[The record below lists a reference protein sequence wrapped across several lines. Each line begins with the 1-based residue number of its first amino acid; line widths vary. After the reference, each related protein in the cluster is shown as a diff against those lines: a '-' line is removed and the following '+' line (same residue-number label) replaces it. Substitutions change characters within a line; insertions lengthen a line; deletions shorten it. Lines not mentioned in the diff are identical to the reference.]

1 MFTQDF
7 KEQPYWWDRS
17 APPTEQDTELPKK
30 VDVLIIGAGYTGL
43 HAAIQTARGS
53 RNTLVIDAEQAGW
66 GCSTRNGGQVST
78 SIKPSFSE
86 LEKKYGKDMALAI
99 HTEGKNSLQ
108 FTGDFIREEGLD
120 CSYDVVG
127 RFHAAHNVA
136 QYEKL
141 ARAVEQQVSGL
152 ENHAYMIP
160 RTDQRSELGTDVYF
174 GGAIFPKHASV
185 DPAAYHKG
193 LLNTALS
200 AGAVIISYCA
210 AENINR
216 DKNGFSVKTSKGI
229 VLADKVIIATNG
241 YTGSLTPQLQRRVI
255 PIGSY
260 VIATEPVDKELM
272 DQLMPKNRIV
282 SDTRKV
288 VYYYRPSPDRSRII
302 FGGRVSLRES
312 NPRISAPKLH
322 QSLRQIFPQLEH
334 TKISHS
340 WMGFVAFTFDSL
352 MHVGAEDGL
361 HYAMGYCGSGVG
373 MAGYLGMRMGQQV
386 LGLEQGQTPFN
397 DIKFQTRPLYTGK
410 PWFLAPSLMY
420 YRFIDS
426 LNI

>member
-53 RNTLVIDAEQAGW
+53 RNTLVIDAKHAGW

-86 LEKKYGKDMALAI
+86 LEKTYGKDMALAI
-99 HTEGKNSLQ
+99 YKEGDKSLQ
-108 FTGDFIREEGLD
+108 FTGDFIKQENID
-120 CSYDVVG
+120 CSYAEVG
-127 RFHAAHNVA
+127 CFHAAHNTA

-141 ARAVEQQVSGL
+141 ARAIEHQAFELQDD
-152 ENHAYMIP
+152 AYMIP
-160 RTDQRSELGTDVYF
+160 RSEQRSELGTDTYF
-174 GGAIFPKHASV
+174 GGAIFPKHASI

-193 LLNTALS
+193 LLGKAHEV
-200 AGAVIISYCA
+200 GATIISYCA

-216 DKNGFSVKTSKGI
+216 DKNGFTVKTSKGI
-229 VLADKVIIATNG
+229 VQANKVIIATNG
-241 YTGSLTPQLQRRVI
+241 YTGSLTPRLQRRVI

-260 VIATEPVDKELM
+260 VIATEPVEKDLM

-302 FGGRVSLRES
+302 FGGRVSLGES
-312 NPRISAPKLH
+312 DPRLSGPKLH
-322 QSLRQIFPQLEH
+322 NSLSKIFPELEN

-340 WMGFVAFTFDSL
+340 WMGYVAFTFDSL
-352 MHVGAEDGL
+352 MHVGEEDGL
-361 HYAMGYCGSGVG
+361 FYAMGYCGSGVG
-373 MAGYLGMRMGQQV
+373 MAGYLGKKLGQQV
-386 LGLEQGQTPFN
+386 LGLKQGKTPFN
-397 DIKFQTRPLYTGK
+397 TIKFQTRPLYTGK

>member
-7 KEQPYWWDRS
+7 KQQPYWWDRS

-53 RNTLVIDAEQAGW
+53 RNTLVIDAEHAGW

-86 LEKKYGKDMALAI
+86 LEKTYGKKMAFAI
-99 HTEGKNSLQ
+99 YSEGDQSLQ
-108 FTGDFIREEGLD
+108 FTGDFIRDEKLD
-120 CSYDVVG
+120 CSYAEVG
-127 RFHAAHNVA
+127 CFHAAHNTA

-141 ARAVEQQVSGL
+141 ARAIEHQGSVL
-152 ENHAYMIP
+152 NDDAYMIP
-160 RTDQRSELGTDVYF
+160 RSEQRSELGTDTYF
-174 GGAIFPKHASV
+174 GGIIFPKHASI

-193 LLNTALS
+193 LLGKALE
-200 AGAVIISYCA
+200 AGANIISNCP

-216 DKNGFSVKTSKGI
+216 DKDGFTVKTSKGI
-229 VLADKVIIATNG
+229 VQADKVIIATNG
-241 YTGSLTPQLQRRVI
+241 YTGSLTPRLQRRVI

-260 VIATEPVDKELM
+260 VIATEPVGKDLM

-288 VYYYRPSPDRSRII
+288 VYYYRSSPDRSRII
-302 FGGRVSLRES
+302 FGGRVSLGES
-312 NPRISAPKLH
+312 DPRLSGPKLH
-322 QSLRQIFPQLEH
+322 NSLSKIFPELEN

-340 WMGFVAFTFDSL
+340 WMGYVAFTFDSL
-352 MHVGAEDGL
+352 MHVGEEDGL
-361 HYAMGYCGSGVG
+361 FYAMGYCGSGVG
-373 MAGYLGMRMGQQV
+373 MAGYLGKKLGQQV
-386 LGLEQGQTPFN
+386 LGLQEGKTPFN

>member
-1 MFTQDF
+1 MFTQDY
-7 KEQPYWWDRS
+7 KEQPYWWDQTAVS
-17 APPTEQDTELPKK
+17 TQEEVELPKK

-53 RNTLVIDAEQAGW
+53 RNTLVIDAEHAGW
-66 GCSTRNGGQVST
+66 GGSTRNGGQVST
-78 SIKPSFSE
+78 SVKPSFFE
-86 LEKKYGKDMALAI
+86 LEKKHGKDMAFAI
-99 HTEGKNSLQ
+99 HSEGKQALQ

-120 CSYDVVG
+120 CSYNVVG

-272 DQLMPKNRIV
+272 DQLMPKNRII

-312 NPRISAPKLH
+312 NPCLSGPKLH
-322 QSLRQIFPQLEH
+322 KSLSRIFPELTQ
-334 TKISHS
+334 TRISHS
-340 WMGFVAFTFDSL
+340 WMGYVAFTFDTL
-352 MHVGAEDGL
+352 MHIGVKDGL
-361 HYAMGYCGSGVG
+361 YYAMGYCGAGAG
-373 MAGYLGMRMGQQV
+373 MAGYLGMRIGQQA
-386 LGLEQGQTPFN
+386 LGLKEGHTAFN
-397 DIKFQTRPLYTGK
+397 EIEFETRPLYTGN
-410 PWFLAPSLMY
+410 PWFLAPSVLFY
-420 YRFIDS
+420 QIRDR

>member
-17 APPTEQDTELPKK
+17 APPIEQDIELPKK
-30 VDVLIIGAGYTGL
+30 VDVLIIGSGYTGL

-53 RNTLVIDAEQAGW
+53 RSTLVIDAERAGW

-86 LEKKYGKDMALAI
+86 LEKVHGKDMAFAI
-99 HTEGKNSLQ
+99 HAEGDKSLQ
-108 FTGDFIREEGLD
+108 FTGDFIAEEDID
-120 CSYDVVG
+120 CSYAEVG
-127 RFHAAHNVA
+127 HFHAAHNAA

-141 ARAVEQQVSGL
+141 ARAVEQNVSGF
-152 ENHAYMIP
+152 ENDTYIIP
-160 RTDQRSELGTDVYF
+160 RSEQRSELGTDTYF
-174 GGAIFPKHASV
+174 GGAVFPKHASL

-193 LLNTALS
+193 LLGKALE
-200 AGAVIISYCA
+200 AGATIISYCA

-216 DKNGFSVKTSKGI
+216 DKSGFSVKTSKGI
-229 VLADKVIIATNG
+229 VQADKVIIATNG
-241 YTGSLTPQLQRRVI
+241 YTGSLTPNLQRRVI

-260 VIATEPVDKELM
+260 VISTEPVGKDLM
-272 DQLMPKNRIV
+272 DQLMPKNRTV

-288 VYYYRPSPDRSRII
+288 VYYYRPSPDRNRII
-302 FGGRVSLRES
+302 FGGRVSIGET
-312 NPRISAPKLH
+312 NPRLSGPKL
-322 QSLRQIFPQLEH
+322 QGSLSQIFPELEN

-340 WMGFVAFTFDSL
+340 WMGYVAFTFDSL
-352 MHVGAEDGL
+352 MHVGQEDGL
-361 HYAMGYCGSGVG
+361 YYAMGYCGSGIG
-373 MAGYLGMRMGQQV
+373 MAGHLGMRVGQQV
-386 LGLEQGQTPFN
+386 LGLKEGKTAFN
-397 DIKFQTRPLYTGK
+397 EIKFQTRPLYTGK

-420 YRFIDS
+420 YRFMDS

>member
-17 APPTEQDTELPKK
+17 APPTEQAIELPKK

-53 RNTLVIDAEQAGW
+53 RNTLVIDAEHAGW

-78 SIKPSFSE
+78 SIKPSYSE
-86 LEKKYGKDMALAI
+86 LEKTHGKDMAFAI
-99 HTEGKNSLQ
+99 HRAGKKSLQ
-108 FTGDFIREEGLD
+108 FTGDFIAEENLD
-120 CSYDVVG
+120 CSYAEVG
-127 RFHAAHNVA
+127 CFHAAHNTA

-141 ARAVEQQVSGL
+141 ARAVEDQISGL
-152 ENHAYMIP
+152 EDGAYMVP
-160 RTDQRSELGTDVYF
+160 RSEQRSELGTDIYF
-174 GGAIFPKHASV
+174 GGAIFPRHASV

-193 LLNTALS
+193 ILGKAIE
-200 AGAVIISYCA
+200 AGAAIISYCA

-229 VLADKVIIATNG
+229 VQADKVIIATNG

-260 VIATEPVDKELM
+260 VVATEPLAKDLM

-302 FGGRVSLRES
+302 FGGRVSIGET
-312 NPRISAPKLH
+312 NPRLSGPKL
-322 QSLRQIFPQLEH
+322 QDSLSQIFPELEN

-340 WMGFVAFTFDSL
+340 WMGYVAFTFDSL
-352 MHVGAEDGL
+352 MHVGEEDGL
-361 HYAMGYCGSGVG
+361 YYAMGYCGSGVG
-373 MAGYLGMRMGQQV
+373 MAGYLGMRLGQQV
-386 LGLEQGQTPFN
+386 LGLAEGQTPFN
-397 DIKFQTRPLYTGK
+397 ELKFQTRPLYTGK

-420 YRFIDS
+420 YRFMDS